1 MNGSLRQ
8 RMFWEDDHRL
18 GEIILLVVLYLVTAF
33 GGIQLASLN
42 NFVTPVWPAAGISV
56 FAVYRLGFSGAIL
69 TFLCVLLLDLVT
81 GANLPVALAIA
92 AGNTS
97 EALTITILFHRWSLR
112 PKDQKNAF
120 QEFIARNFITAL
132 GCLISAIIGTLALY
146 LGNTVTLSDLPRNT
160 LTWFTGNYLGILLV
174 FPLLT
179 SLWSIPWHQFP
190 NTLRKSLSPPRIT
203 LNQLASLTTLLAPPT
218 LYLVMAPQYYGDSA
232 IILGLLLMP
241 LLARRTPA
249 VFLWLSL
256 LALASVVI
264 GSAILEDLHHA
275 EIDRNS
281 RLLLIQVR
289 IFACFLWY
297 SIIGLLQREDMLR
310 QSRWPL
316 VIGWGLAAIIMSL
329 TESYQRYQDRE
340 SVRRMSHET
349 LLDINNLLNSYTNAL
364 RAGEALFR
372 SSTAVSPEEWREFVL
387 TLDVS
392 KNYPALANLGVVIPV
407 GVEDRSRHEEKLK
420 NLYGQDLSIRPVPE
434 YPLSADTSYVISY
447 IEPLGRNAP
456 ALGLDLAS
464 EPRRRLA
471 ADRAVRSG
479 SLTMTASIQLVQD
492 RRQRPGFLIYHPV
505 TRHGVLQY
513 WTYAPVIAEDFFVAA
528 LSRRLPMEM
537 IVTDPE
543 FSQAPPLFS
552 NLTQHE
558 HQHEIFAYQT
568 EFTLANRTL
577 YFKFRPTPAFKHAQE
592 AVTPFLLLGLT
603 LLVLFLSTYISM
615 IEVIRQRA
623 QNLANTMSAALDAER
638 ARSQHAAKM
647 HALGE
652 MATGV
657 AHEINNPLAIISG
670 MTDHIKRQ
678 LRKDPTATDQIRQ
691 SVDRIQETAFR
702 IARIVKGM
710 QSFSHHAEGESPAS
724 LSLRQLVGETID
736 FARVRLE
743 AADITIT
750 TVIDKDGPFLG
761 KSIQLSQV
769 LLNLINNAIDAT
781 DGQPNRWI
789 HVMARIV
796 DNHAVIAVTDSGPR
810 IPKLIA
816 DKMMQPFFT
825 TKAPGKGTGLG
836 LNISQGIMAS
846 MEGRLYY
853 DAQAAQTRFVME
865 FPLQQDAARVST
877 SA

>member
-1 MNGSLRQ
+1 MNESLRQ
-8 RMFWEDDHRL
+8 RKFWEDGHRL
-18 GEIILLVVLYLVTAF
+18 GEIVLLAALYLVTAF

-42 NFVTPVWPAAGISV
+42 NFVTPIWPAAGISV

-81 GANLPVALAIA
+81 GANLPVAMAIA

-97 EALTITILFHRWSLR
+97 EALTITILFHRWLQR

-132 GCLISAIIGTLALY
+132 GCLISAIIGTLALS
-146 LGNTVTLSDLPRNT
+146 LGNTITLADLPRNT
-160 LTWFTGNYLGILLV
+160 LTWFTGNYLGVLLV
-174 FPLLT
+174 FPLLN
-179 SLWSIPWHQFP
+179 SLWSIPWHHFP
-190 NTLRKSLSPPRIT
+190 ETLRQSFTTPRIT
-203 LNQLASLTTLLAPPT
+203 PSHLASLTTLLAPAT
-218 LYLVMAPQYYGDSA
+218 LYLVLAPQYYGDSA
-232 IILGLLLMP
+232 IILGLLLVP

-256 LALASVVI
+256 LALASVII
-264 GSAILEDLHHA
+264 GSAIWEDLHHP

-297 SIIGLLQREDMLR
+297 SIIRLLQREDMLQ

-316 VIGWGLAAIIMSL
+316 VIGWGLAAIVMFL
-329 TESYQRYQDRE
+329 VESYQRTQNQEMGRYTQ
-340 SVRRMSHET
+340 ET
-349 LLDINNLLNSYTNAL
+349 
-364 RAGEALFR
+364 
-372 SSTAVSPEEWREFVL
+372 
-387 TLDVS
+387 
-392 KNYPALANLGVVIPV
+392 
-407 GVEDRSRHEEKLK
+407 
-420 NLYGQDLSIRPVPE
+420 
-434 YPLSADTSYVISY
+434 
-447 IEPLGRNAP
+447 
-456 ALGLDLAS
+456 
-464 EPRRRLA
+464 
-471 ADRAVRSG
+471 
-479 SLTMTASIQLVQD
+479 
-492 RRQRPGFLIYHPV
+492 
-505 TRHGVLQY
+505 
-513 WTYAPVIAEDFFVAA
+513 
-528 LSRRLPMEM
+528 
-537 IVTDPE
+537 
-543 FSQAPPLFS
+543 
-552 NLTQHE
+552 
-558 HQHEIFAYQT
+558 
-568 EFTLANRTL
+568 
-577 YFKFRPTPAFKHAQE
+577 
-592 AVTPFLLLGLT
+592 VTPFLLLSLT

-615 IEVIRQRA
+615 IEVIRQKA
-623 QNLANTMSAALDAER
+623 QNLANAMSAALDAER

-702 IARIVKGM
+702 IARIVKGL

-724 LSLRQLVGETID
+724 LSLRMLVSETID
-736 FARVRLE
+736 FAQMRLE
-743 AADITIT
+743 AGDITIT
-750 TVIDKDGPFLG
+750 TVIDNDGSFLG
-761 KSIQLSQV
+761 KPIQLSQV

-781 DGQPNRWI
+781 EGQPKRWI

-825 TKAPGKGTGLG
+825 TKTPGKGTGLG

-853 DAQAAQTRFVME
+853 DAQTTHTRFVME
-865 FPLQQDAARVST
+865 FPLQQDTARVST
-877 SA
+877 SS